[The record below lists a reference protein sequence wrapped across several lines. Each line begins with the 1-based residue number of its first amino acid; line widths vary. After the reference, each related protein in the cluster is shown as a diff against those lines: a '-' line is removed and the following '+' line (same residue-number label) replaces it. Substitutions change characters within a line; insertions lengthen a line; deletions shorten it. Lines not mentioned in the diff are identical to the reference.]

1 MTRFSFILREFFGN
15 LWHRPLAVLGSIL
28 SLFLLLLLFD
38 LAWVSSLSAFKY
50 YDERISE
57 IEIEVFLTD
66 DVADSTMP
74 DIMDAFARIDG
85 VEKVEYISRQN
96 ARDRLNNI
104 MGVDLLEGMD
114 ENPLPRSVVIS
125 FEPNYLN
132 TANLSRLRA
141 DLNRMKGVDEIMFP
155 SHWLEKAELTKQ
167 MIGDF
172 LVLLGALILAAVV
185 LNSIHAIILSAR
197 TRMEELLQMQLLG
210 AGPVF
215 LAIPFILEGIFYALV
230 ASISGWVIMYYGM
243 ELFTF
248 RDIEIIAPP
257 TAQIIYFCLVVG
269 AVGMISGY
277 IGIRRSL

>member
-1 MTRFSFILREFFGN
+1 MTRFSFILRKFFGN
-15 LWHRPLAVLGSIL
+15 IYHRPLAVLGSIL
-28 SLFLLLLLFD
+28 SLFLLFLLFD
-38 LAWVSSLSAFKY
+38 LAWISSLSAYEY
-50 YDERISE
+50 YDTRISE

-66 DVADSTMP
+66 DVADSTVP
-74 DIMDAFARIDG
+74 AITDAIMKIDG
-85 VEKVEYISRQN
+85 VEKIEYVSREN

-114 ENPLPRSVVIS
+114 ENPLPRSLVIS

-132 TANLSRLRA
+132 TANLSHLRA

-167 MIGDF
+167 LIGDF
-172 LVLLGALILAAVV
+172 LILLGALILVAAV

-197 TRMEELLQMQLLG
+197 TRMEELLQLQLLG

-215 LAIPFILEGIFYALV
+215 LAIPFILEGIFYAMV
-230 ASISGWVIMYYGM
+230 ASVAGWIVMYYGL

-248 RDIEIIAPP
+248 RDIEIVVPP
-257 TAQIIYFCLVVG
+257 MAQIIYFCLVAG

-277 IGIRRSL
+277 IGIRRSI

>member
-1 MTRFSFILREFFGN
+1 
-15 LWHRPLAVLGSIL
+15 VLGSIL

-172 LVLLGALILAAVV
+172 LVLLGALILVAVV

-230 ASISGWVIMYYGM
+230 ASISGWIIMYYGM

-248 RDIEIIAPP
+248 RDIEIITPP
-257 TAQIIYFCLVVG
+257 TAQIIYFCLVAG